1 MGRGLLAETL
11 GNFNIVAKYPV
22 VAHFQRLDAR
32 QFFFPGLNFG
42 HGAVAAGQDI
52 PQPVGL
58 LAVAR
63 ADQLALPDRKG
74 GIVHN
79 GPVNAGF
86 QIGKVVQLFGQG
98 PGHGGIQLA
107 QGVF

>member
-1 MGRGLLAETL
+1 MGRGLFAEAL
-11 GNFNIVAKYPV
+11 GNFNIVAEYPV

-32 QFFFPGLNFG
+32 QFLFPCLDFG
-42 HGAVAAGQDI
+42 HGPVAAGQDI

-58 LAVAR
+58 LAVAG
-63 ADQLALPDRKG
+63 ANQLALPDRKG

-86 QIGKVVQLFGQG
+86 
-98 PGHGGIQLA
+98 
-107 QGVF
+107 